1 VKSCPRVFFVRVTS
15 QTCHSLAPGCGG
27 LMCAVSCAHACRM
40 AAPLATT
47 LETEICGA
55 RRCSPS
61 PRCDSQQTYEKNEWS
76 LDVLA
81 VLGSGI
87 LPTPEPTLG
96 KVFPRVKQGQQVQAR
111 KAHEQVPAAKFELG
125 QLVATPGALAALE
138 QSGQQP
144 GEFLCRRQTAPAR
157 LFCCRT
163 NIDRQGATGK
173 VKHADRQTAP
183 NDCH

>member
-1 VKSCPRVFFVRVTS
+1 
-15 QTCHSLAPGCGG
+15 
-27 LMCAVSCAHACRM
+27 M

-138 QSGQQP
+138 LGTGVTCQKKTGKKTNSLWYTGSAC
-144 GEFLCRRQTAPAR
+144 CRRTDCETA
-157 LFCCRT
+157 
-163 NIDRQGATGK
+163 
-173 VKHADRQTAP
+173 
-183 NDCH
+183 